1 MENKTLYIYRDNSR
15 CITHDGY
22 IQIGIFKHD
31 VEKHLELNPEINW
44 VETYWLPDVFA
55 IRYKRATFQATARK
69 AGGKDVIE
77 QRPRDFPN

>member
-22 IQIGIFKHD
+22 IQIGIFNHA
-31 VEKHLELNPEINW
+31 VEKHIELNPVINW